1 MPRSMTLP
9 VLYWSSEKKMNYM
22 PKSGLNVPVITVL
35 DDSGRVIADEQR
47 RIIRHVVQNGHGAD
61 VVFGVGTTGEWNRI
75 ANAERQR
82 IMEIEVDEVR
92 RINAGRIADC
102 GLRIADCSENLHPV
116 IRNLQSG
123 GPQSAIRNP
132 QSAIRESTI
141 RNPQSVEAWV
151 GVNGS
156 TRAEILDNLDA
167 AIQLGAD
174 AAVIAPLAI
183 EDLAERDIVRFFQRD
198 VADLIEASRGDMP
211 IFLYDN
217 ADINAQGQPPH
228 IRTRIVKHMSRLPW
242 VRGVKVSASR
252 RVIGNYM
259 KAALHYKL
267 PGEFGIYIGN
277 AMLIFEMY
285 RPSHGLLGRVREG
298 WRDHLLHD
306 TPPIGVVSGPA
317 NCMPREWQKAW
328 RVCWAGDDEL
338 TDVYQDLC
346 SRFEEICG
354 FDEGG
359 RRVMKTIACIKYA
372 LEIDGV
378 ISSAAVG
385 QGTRALSYE
394 QKKFFSDNYHA
405 LRHHARKRIDA
416 NWQTVADRA

>member
-1 MPRSMTLP
+1 
-9 VLYWSSEKKMNYM
+9 VEKEMSYT
-22 PKSGLNVPVITVL
+22 PKPGLNVPVITVL

-47 RIIRHVVQNGHGAD
+47 RVIRHVVQNGYGAD
-61 VVFGVGTTGEWNRI
+61 VAFGVGTTGEWNRI

-82 IMEIEVDEVR
+82 IMEIEVNEVR
-92 RINAGRIADC
+92 RVNAERIADC
-102 GLRIADCSENLHPV
+102 GENSRPV
-116 IRNLQSG
+116 M
-123 GPQSAIRNP
+123 
-132 QSAIRESTI
+132 

-167 AIQLGAD
+167 AIHLGAD

-183 EDLAERDIVRFFQRD
+183 EDLAERDIVRFFQRNL
-198 VADLIEASRGDMP
+198 AGLIEASKRDLP

-217 ADINAQGQPPH
+217 ADINAQGHPPH
-228 IRTRIVKHMSRLPW
+228 IRTRIVKHLSRLPW

-252 RVIGNYM
+252 RVIGNYI

-267 PGEFGIYIGN
+267 PGEFGIYVGN

-285 RPSHGLLGRVREG
+285 RPSHGLFGRLREG
-298 WRDHLLHD
+298 WRDHLLHY

-317 NCMPREWQKAW
+317 NCLPREWQKAW

-338 TDVYQDLC
+338 TDVYKDLC

-359 RRVMKTIACIKYA
+359 RRVMKTIACIKCA
-372 LEIDGV
+372 LELDGV
-378 ISSAAVG
+378 ISSAAVWR
-385 QGTRALSYE
+385 GTRALSDE
-394 QKKFFSDNYHA
+394 QKKIFCDNYRE
-405 LRHHARKRIDA
+405 LRDYTRKRIDPT
-416 NWQTVADRA
+416 WQTALN

>member
-1 MPRSMTLP
+1 
-9 VLYWSSEKKMNYM
+9 MNYT

-35 DDSGRVIADEQR
+35 DDSGKVIADEQR
-47 RIIRHVVQNGHGAD
+47 RVVRHVVQSGYGAD

-92 RINAGRIADC
+92 RINALWIADC
-102 GLRIADCSENLHPV
+102 GENSRPAIHSPQSEGL
-116 IRNLQSG
+116 
-123 GPQSAIRNP
+123 QSAI
-132 QSAIRESTI
+132 QESAIRS
-141 RNPQSVEAWV
+141 PQSVEAWV

-156 TRAEILDNLDA
+156 TRAEILANLDA

-174 AAVIAPLAI
+174 AAVIAPLAV
-183 EDLAERDIVRFFQRD
+183 EDLAERDIVLFFQRD
-198 VADLIEASRGDMP
+198 VADLIEATCGDLP

-228 IRTRIVKHMSRLPW
+228 IRTRIVKHLSRLPW

-252 RVIGNYM
+252 RVIGNYT
-259 KAALHYKL
+259 KAAMHSKQ
-267 PGEFGIYIGN
+267 PGEFGVYIGN

-285 RPSHGLLGRVREG
+285 RPSHGLIGRLREG
-298 WRDHLLHD
+298 WRDHLLHY

-338 TDVYQDLC
+338 TDVYQDIC
-346 SRFEEICG
+346 SRFEDICA
-354 FDEGG
+354 FDEDG
-359 RRVMKTIACIKYA
+359 RRVMKMIACIKCA

-378 ISSAAVG
+378 ILSAAVG
-385 QGTRALSYE
+385 RGTKALSGE
-394 QKKFFSDNYHA
+394 QKKIFCDDYYA
-405 LRHHARKRIDA
+405 LRDYVRKRIDM
-416 NWQTVADRA
+416 T

>member
-1 MPRSMTLP
+1 
-9 VLYWSSEKKMNYM
+9 MNYT

-47 RIIRHVVQNGHGAD
+47 RVIRHVVQNGYGAD

-92 RINAGRIADC
+92 RINAEQRGARIEDRRS
-102 GLRIADCSENLHPV
+102 RIGDRTDNAVFDPRSSILDP
-116 IRNLQSG
+116 R
-123 GPQSAIRNP
+123 
-132 QSAIRESTI
+132 
-141 RNPQSVEAWV
+141 SVEAWV

-156 TRAEILDNLDA
+156 TRAEILDNLDV

-183 EDLAERDIVRFFQRD
+183 EDFAERGIVRFFQRD
-198 VADLIEASRGDMP
+198 VADLIEASKGGLP

-228 IRTRIVKHMSRLPW
+228 IRTRIVKHLSRLPW

-252 RVIGNYM
+252 RVIGNYT

-285 RPSHGLLGRVREG
+285 RPSHGLFGRFSEG
-298 WRDHLLHD
+298 WRDHLLHY

-317 NCMPREWQKAW
+317 NCLPREWQKAW

-338 TDVYQDLC
+338 TDVYKDLC
-346 SRFEEICG
+346 SRFEGICG
-354 FDEGG
+354 FDENG
-359 RRVMKTIACIKYA
+359 RRVMKMIACIKCA

-385 QGTRALSYE
+385 GGTKALSIE
-394 QKKFFSDNYHA
+394 QKKIFCDDYYA
-405 LRHHARKRIDA
+405 LRDYARKRIDPT
-416 NWQTVADRA
+416 WQTITV

>member
-1 MPRSMTLP
+1 MVDGRRNDAIFYPRSSIL
-9 VLYWSSEKKMNYM
+9 
-22 PKSGLNVPVITVL
+22 
-35 DDSGRVIADEQR
+35 
-47 RIIRHVVQNGHGAD
+47 
-61 VVFGVGTTGEWNRI
+61 
-75 ANAERQR
+75 
-82 IMEIEVDEVR
+82 
-92 RINAGRIADC
+92 
-102 GLRIADCSENLHPV
+102 
-116 IRNLQSG
+116 
-123 GPQSAIRNP
+123 
-132 QSAIRESTI
+132 
-141 RNPQSVEAWV
+141 NPQSVEVWA

-167 AIQLGAD
+167 AIHLGAD

-198 VADLIEASRGDMP
+198 IAGLIEASKSDLP

-228 IRTRIVKHMSRLPW
+228 IRTRIVKHLSRLPW
-242 VRGVKVSASR
+242 VRGIKVSAPR
-252 RVIGNYM
+252 RVIGNYT
-259 KAALHYKL
+259 KAALHYKQ

-285 RPSHGLLGRVREG
+285 RPSHGLFGRLREG

-317 NCMPREWQKAW
+317 NCLPREWQKAW

-354 FDEGG
+354 FDENG
-359 RRVMKTIACIKYA
+359 RRVTKMIACIKRA
-372 LEIDGV
+372 LELDGV

-385 QGTRALSYE
+385 RGTNTLSDA
-394 QKKFFSDNYHA
+394 QKKIFSDNYQA
-405 LRHHARKRIDA
+405 LRHFERKKIDPS
-416 NWQTVADRA
+416 WQTTADQA

>member
-1 MPRSMTLP
+1 
-9 VLYWSSEKKMNYM
+9 MNYS
-22 PKSGLNVPVITVL
+22 PRSGLNVPVITVL
-35 DDSGRVIADEQR
+35 DDSGKVIAGEQR
-47 RIIRHVVQNGHGAD
+47 QIIRHVVQNGYGAD
-61 VVFGVGTTGEWNRI
+61 VIFGAGTTGEWNRL

-92 RINAGRIADC
+92 SINAER
-102 GLRIADCSENLHPV
+102 LE
-116 IRNLQSG
+116 SG
-123 GPQSAIRNP
+123 
-132 QSAIRESTI
+132 

-174 AAVIAPLAI
+174 AAVIAPLAV

-198 VADLIEASRGDMP
+198 ITDLLEASRSGLP

-217 ADINAQGQPPH
+217 ADINAQGRPPH
-228 IRTRIVKHMSRLPW
+228 IRTRIVKHLSRLPW
-242 VRGVKVSASR
+242 LRGIKVSASR
-252 RVIGNYM
+252 RVIGNYT
-259 KAALHYKL
+259 KAALHYKQ

-285 RPSHGLLGRVREG
+285 RPSYGLFGRLREG

-317 NCMPREWQKAW
+317 NCLPREWQKAW

-338 TDVYQDLC
+338 TDVYQGLC
-346 SRFEEICG
+346 SRFEEICA
-354 FDEGG
+354 FEENG
-359 RRVMKTIACIKYA
+359 RRVIKMVACLKRA

-378 ISSAAVG
+378 ISNAAVG
-385 QGTRALSYE
+385 RGTNALSDE
-394 QKKFFSDNYHA
+394 QKKTFSDAYYA
-405 LRHHARKRIDA
+405 LRDYARERIDPT
-416 NWQTVADRA
+416 WQTTMN

>member
-1 MPRSMTLP
+1 
-9 VLYWSSEKKMNYM
+9 MNYT

-47 RIIRHVVQNGHGAD
+47 RVIRHVVQNGYGAD

-75 ANAERQR
+75 ANAERKR

-92 RINAGRIADC
+92 RINAEQRGSIVEDRGSRIGD
-102 GLRIADCSENLHPV
+102 RTDN
-116 IRNLQSG
+116 
-123 GPQSAIRNP
+123 AIFDPRSSILDN
-132 QSAIRESTI
+132 R
-141 RNPQSVEAWV
+141 SVEAWV

-198 VADLIEASRGDMP
+198 VAGLIEASKGGLP

-228 IRTRIVKHMSRLPW
+228 IRTRIVKHLSRLPW
-242 VRGVKVSASR
+242 VRGIKVSASR
-252 RVIGNYM
+252 RVIGNYT
-259 KAALHYKL
+259 KAAMHYKL
-267 PGEFGIYIGN
+267 PGEFGIYVGN
-277 AMLIFEMY
+277 ATLIFEMY
-285 RPSHGLLGRVREG
+285 RPSHGLLGRLREG
-298 WRDHLLHD
+298 WRDHLLHY

-317 NCMPREWQKAW
+317 NCLPREWQKAW
-328 RVCWAGDDEL
+328 RACWAGDDEL
-338 TDVYQDLC
+338 TDVYKDLC

-359 RRVMKTIACIKYA
+359 RRVIKTIACIKCA
-372 LEIDGV
+372 LVLDGI

-385 QGTRALSYE
+385 RETRALSDE
-394 QKKFFSDNYHA
+394 QKKIFCDDYCA
-405 LRHHARKRIDA
+405 LRNYARKRIDPT
-416 NWQTVADRA
+416 WQTTTV

>member
-1 MPRSMTLP
+1 
-9 VLYWSSEKKMNYM
+9 MNYT

-47 RIIRHVVQNGHGAD
+47 RVVRHVVQNGYGAD

-82 IMEIEVDEVR
+82 IMEIEVDEIR
-92 RINAGRIADC
+92 RINALRNAECGMRNAEC
-102 GLRIADCSENLHPV
+102 GLKDVSQP
-116 IRNLQSG
+116 G
-123 GPQSAIRNP
+123 NP
-132 QSAIRESTI
+132 QSESPHSAFRI
-141 RNPQSVEAWV
+141 PQLVEAWV

-198 VADLIEASRGDMP
+198 VADLIEASNGGLP

-228 IRTRIVKHMSRLPW
+228 IRTRIVKHLSRLPW
-242 VRGVKVSASR
+242 VRGIKVSASR

-285 RPSHGLLGRVREG
+285 RPSHGLFGRFREG
-298 WRDHLLHD
+298 WRDHLLHY

-317 NCMPREWQKAW
+317 NCLPREWQKAW

-338 TDVYQDLC
+338 TDVYKDLC

-359 RRVMKTIACIKYA
+359 RRVMKTIACIKCA
-372 LEIDGV
+372 LVMDGV
-378 ISSAAVG
+378 ISSAAAG
-385 QGTRALSYE
+385 RGTKALSVE
-394 QKKFFSDNYHA
+394 QKKIFCDDYHA
-405 LRHHARKRIDA
+405 LRDYVRKKIDLT
-416 NWQTVADRA
+416 WQTATC

>member
-1 MPRSMTLP
+1 
-9 VLYWSSEKKMNYM
+9 VEKKMSYA
-22 PKSGLNVPVITVL
+22 PKRGLNVPVITVL

-47 RIIRHVVQNGHGAD
+47 QVIRHVIQNGYGAD

-75 ANAERQR
+75 ANDERQR

-92 RINAGRIADC
+92 RINAER
-102 GLRIADCSENLHPV
+102 
-116 IRNLQSG
+116 
-123 GPQSAIRNP
+123 
-132 QSAIRESTI
+132 RESRIEDRGSRIEDRGSNGRRDLRSSTLDP
-141 RNPQSVEAWV
+141 RSVEAWV

-174 AAVIAPLAI
+174 AAVIAPLAV

-198 VADLIEASRGDMP
+198 IADLIDASRSGLP

-228 IRTRIVKHMSRLPW
+228 IRTRIVKHLSRLPW

-252 RVIGNYM
+252 RVIGNYT
-259 KAALHYKL
+259 KAALHYKR
-267 PGEFGIYIGN
+267 PGEFGVYVGN

-285 RPSHGLLGRVREG
+285 RPSHGLLGRLREG

-328 RVCWAGDDEL
+328 RVCWVGDDEL

-354 FDEGG
+354 FDEDG
-359 RRVMKTIACIKYA
+359 RRVMKMIACIKCA
-372 LEIDGV
+372 LELDGV
-378 ISSAAVG
+378 ISIAAVG
-385 QGTRALSYE
+385 RGTKAMSNE
-394 QKKFFSDNYHA
+394 QKKIFCDCYHA
-405 LRHHARKRIDA
+405 LRDYARKKIDPA
-416 NWQTVADRA
+416 WQTAAGQA

>member
-1 MPRSMTLP
+1 MSYT
-9 VLYWSSEKKMNYM
+9 

-47 RIIRHVVQNGHGAD
+47 RVIRHVVQNGYGAD

-92 RINAGRIADC
+92 RVNAERRGSRIVDRTDNSIFDPRSSI
-102 GLRIADCSENLHPV
+102 LDPRSI
-116 IRNLQSG
+116 
-123 GPQSAIRNP
+123 
-132 QSAIRESTI
+132 
-141 RNPQSVEAWV
+141 EAWV

-156 TRAEILDNLDA
+156 TRGEILDNLDA

-198 VADLIEASRGDMP
+198 VAGLIEASKGGLP

-228 IRTRIVKHMSRLPW
+228 IRTRIVKHLSRLPW
-242 VRGVKVSASR
+242 VRGIKVSASR
-252 RVIGNYM
+252 RVIGNYT
-259 KAALHYKL
+259 KAALQYKL
-267 PGEFGIYIGN
+267 PGEFGIYVGA

-285 RPSHGLLGRVREG
+285 RPSHGLLGRLREG

-317 NCMPREWQKAW
+317 NCLPREWQKAW

-338 TDVYQDLC
+338 TDVYRDLC
-346 SRFEEICG
+346 SRFEEICV
-354 FDEGG
+354 FEENG
-359 RRVMKTIACIKYA
+359 RRVTKMIACLKRA
-372 LEIDGV
+372 LKLDGV

-385 QGTRALSYE
+385 RGTQYLSDE
-394 QKKFFSDNYHA
+394 QKKIFSDDYCA
-405 LRHHARKRIDA
+405 LRHYAQKRIDA
-416 NWQTVADRA
+416 NWRTDADQA

>member
-1 MPRSMTLP
+1 
-9 VLYWSSEKKMNYM
+9 MNYTL
-22 PKSGLNVPVITVL
+22 KSGLNVPVITVL

-47 RIIRHVVQNGHGAD
+47 LVVRHVVQNGYGAD

-82 IMEIEVDEVR
+82 IMEIEVNEVR
-92 RINAGRIADC
+92 RINAERRGWRMEDRGSRIEDRTSYAIIDPP
-102 GLRIADCSENLHPV
+102 SSVPHP
-116 IRNLQSG
+116 
-123 GPQSAIRNP
+123 P
-132 QSAIRESTI
+132 
-141 RNPQSVEAWV
+141 SVEAWV

-198 VADLIEASRGDMP
+198 VAGLIEASKGGLP

-228 IRTRIVKHMSRLPW
+228 IRTRIVKHLSRLPW

-252 RVIGNYM
+252 RVIGNYT

-267 PGEFGIYIGN
+267 PGEFGIYVGN

-285 RPSHGLLGRVREG
+285 RPSHGLFGRFREG
-298 WRDHLLHD
+298 WRDHLLHY

-317 NCMPREWQKAW
+317 NCLPREWQKAW

-338 TDVYQDLC
+338 TDVYKDLC

-372 LEIDGV
+372 LVLDGI

-385 QGTRALSYE
+385 RRTGALSDE
-394 QKKFFSDNYHA
+394 QKKIFSDNYHA
-405 LRHHARKRIDA
+405 LRHYARKRIDV
-416 NWQTVADRA
+416 NWRTLFDRA